1 MLLAAI
7 TVRKQA
13 NNSYRNSLYFRCENI
28 LREYNLTIKN
38 FSNDDTPALPHA
50 IATAHKSLYTYN
62 KPSPFHQRS
71 LQYVEQSYQLIPTT
85 CDL

>member
-28 LREYNLTIKN
+28 LREYNLTMNIFLMLVGLRATHQHFRN
-38 FSNDDTPALPHA
+38 CCCPYILVYVVASN
-50 IATAHKSLYTYN
+50 
-62 KPSPFHQRS
+62 
-71 LQYVEQSYQLIPTT
+71 TT
-85 CDL
+85 SNLL